1 MGKQK
6 LTAYKVRK
14 IKKLLLEGILTKTY
28 IGEMFGVGRS
38 QICKINKGITDP
50 THKNSRWGDIKIN

>member
-1 MGKQK
+1 MARQK
-6 LTAYKVRK
+6 LTEAKVRK

-28 IGEMFGVGRS
+28 IGEMFDVGRS

-50 THKNSRWGDIKIN
+50 NHKNARWGDIN